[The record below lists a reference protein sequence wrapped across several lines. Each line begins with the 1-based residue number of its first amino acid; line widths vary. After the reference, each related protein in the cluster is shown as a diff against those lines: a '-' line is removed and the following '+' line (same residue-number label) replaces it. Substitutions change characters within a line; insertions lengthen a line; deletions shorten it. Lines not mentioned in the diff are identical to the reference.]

1 MQSYK
6 SKKLFEKMQHFGLL
20 DCIHSEGI
28 FSGVKNAAVS
38 EMKRCVFFIVRCF
51 GFSGGTAKGRQS
63 AAGCAAGKQNRLKG
77 MCCSGGA
84 ETGRKQALKGK
95 H

>member
-1 MQSYK
+1 M
-6 SKKLFEKMQHFGLL
+6 
-20 DCIHSEGI
+20 
-28 FSGVKNAAVS
+28 
-38 EMKRCVFFIVRCF
+38 RCF

-63 AAGCAAGKQNRLKG
+63 TAGCAAGKQNRLKG

>member
-6 SKKLFEKMQHFGLL
+6 SKKLFEKVQHFGLL

-63 AAGCAAGKQNRLKG
+63 AAGCAAGKPEPGSKGCAAPAAQRPGGNR
-77 MCCSGGA
+77 
-84 ETGRKQALKGK
+84 R
-95 H
+95 

>member
-6 SKKLFEKMQHFGLL
+6 SKKLFEKVQHFGLL

-51 GFSGGTAKGRQS
+51 GFSGGTAD
-63 AAGCAAGKQNRLKG
+63 
-77 MCCSGGA
+77 
-84 ETGRKQALKGK
+84 RKSVV
-95 H
+95 